1 MTTIKRPEFVA
12 APLLVLT
19 YGVFRIIDG
28 FDGERGPGPA
38 WTIGHLAFLAALA
51 LFIGIFRQMRR
62 LIGPSARVTAVVA
75 AVGALALF
83 GQFAV
88 DVVAGFVADDHAG
101 MATWTREVRTL
112 PGVSTVVYDLGP
124 YLFYVGQL
132 VLVVQLALHR
142 HVKAWTPVLV
152 FADLAMPLVDKDLI
166 PVGAVLML
174 VSFLPLARRERDVR
188 QVRETTPVLV

>member
-1 MTTIKRPEFVA
+1 MTTIKHPEFVA

-19 YGVFRIIDG
+19 YGVCRIVDG

-51 LFIGIFRQMRR
+51 LFVVIFRHMRR
-62 LIGPSARVTAVVA
+62 LIGPRARITAVVA
-75 AVGALALF
+75 TLGALALF
-83 GQFAV
+83 GQFSV
-88 DVVAGFVADDHAG
+88 DVVAGFVADDHEA
-101 MATWTREVRTL
+101 MAMWTRGIRTL
-112 PGVSTVVYDLGP
+112 PGVATVIYDFGP

-152 FADLAMPLVDKDLI
+152 LADLSMPFIDKDLI
-166 PVGAVLML
+166 PVGAVLMV
-174 VSFLPLARRERDVR
+174 VSFLPLALRAREVGPA
-188 QVRETTPVLV
+188 RETALV